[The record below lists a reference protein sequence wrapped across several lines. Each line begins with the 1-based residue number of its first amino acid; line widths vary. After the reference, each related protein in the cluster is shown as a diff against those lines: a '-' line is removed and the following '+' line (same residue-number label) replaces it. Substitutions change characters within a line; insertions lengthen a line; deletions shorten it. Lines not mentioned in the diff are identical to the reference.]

1 MVMESMDAEAYAL
14 EYMIRDRLRN
24 AEARAR
30 VAALLAE
37 AKPSQGPNAIK
48 TQFTDLGRH
57 LVDGV
62 RRVVSELFHTL
73 TGRMPRVKED
83 AR

>member
-1 MVMESMDAEAYAL
+1 MEGMDAELYAL

-24 AEARAR
+24 AEASAR
-30 VAALLAE
+30 IAALLAD
-37 AKPSQGPNAIK
+37 AKRSQGPNAVK
-48 TQFTDLGRH
+48 SGFTDLGRH
-57 LVDGV
+57 LVKGV

-73 TGRMPRVKED
+73 SGRMPRVKED

>member
-1 MVMESMDAEAYAL
+1 MESMDAEAYAL

-30 VAALLAE
+30 VAALLAD
-37 AKPSQGPNAIK
+37 AKRSKSPNA
-48 TQFTDLGRH
+48 TQTRFTDLGRH
-57 LVDGV
+57 LVNAV
-62 RRVVSELFHTL
+62 RRAVGELFHTL
-73 TGRMPRVKED
+73 AGRMPRVKED